1 MGFLGSILGYVLW
14 AVYYVLKDFGLS
26 IIVFTLL
33 IKLVLFYPSV
43 KQQKSMAG
51 TQRLQKKQ
59 KELQEKYANNKVKLQ
74 EEMDKLYQKEG
85 VKPMGGCLTMLIPLF
100 VILGVFSAVSQP
112 LTNTLHLKTETVNQA
127 IAYVN
132 TIPGYSGAEN
142 PNYQQIDLIK
152 IFPSIADTET
162 IQDLFSEE
170 EINDIIEFGDSF
182 NSFGLNLFTIP
193 KDKGILSVYFLIP
206 VICFASY
213 IAQQLISQKI
223 NGNNMAGQ
231 QGCMKVMLYAMPL
244 FSAYIAYTV
253 PSAVGF
259 YWICSSLFGLIQS
272 VIMGKLFSP
281 AQLIAKQE
289 ARHVALMELEEK
301 KIPYIYAPKEIPEN
315 SGAKVNKKKKK

>member
-1 MGFLGSILGYVLW
+1 MDFLGSILGYVLW
-14 AVYYVLKDFGLS
+14 AAYYVLKDFGLS
-26 IIVFTLL
+26 IIVFTLI
-33 IKLVLFYPSV
+33 IKLALFYPSV
-43 KQQKSMAG
+43 NQQKSMAG
-51 TQRLQKKQ
+51 TVRLQKKQ

-85 VKPMGGCLTMLIPLF
+85 VKPMGGCLTMMIPLF
-100 VILGVFSAVSQP
+100 VMLGVFYAVAYP
-112 LTNTLHLKTETVNQA
+112 LTNTLHLDKEAVNQA
-127 IAYVN
+127 VAYVN
-132 TIPGYSGAEN
+132 TIPGYAGAAN
-142 PNYQQIDLIK
+142 PTYQQIDLIR
-152 IFPSIADTET
+152 IFPSIADTST
-162 IQDLFSEE
+162 IQGLFSEA
-170 EINDIIEFGDSF
+170 EIASILDFSNSF
-182 NSFGLNLFTIP
+182 NSFGLDLLTIP
-193 KDKGILSVYFLIP
+193 KDKGFLSVYFLIP
-206 VICFASY
+206 VVCFASY

-244 FSAYIAYTV
+244 FSAYISYTV

-301 KIPYIYAPKEIPEN
+301 KVPYIYAPREIPEN